1 MPEIPDFT
9 NRTWHERRGR
19 AELTVSIL
27 EGRGAHMPGFGDKL
41 SAQQARELV
50 EFVRAFGP
58 AAARSA
64 DKPAGDFDFRLSQLQ
79 AEFEALRREYR
90 SVSRPGR

>member
-27 EGRGAHMPGFGDKL
+27 EGRGTHMPGFGDKL

-64 DKPAGDFDFRLSQLQ
+64 DKPAGDFDIRLSQLQ

-90 SVSRPGR
+90 SISHPGR